1 MVPEIGTTKDNIR
14 LFEDTL
20 YFNSPSSLKTLKKQL
35 QQQKIL
41 KYKSLILTTVRRG
54 LSAVSIPS
62 LASSW
67 PASYLWSQDQRNRN
81 SIKTPLKD
89 TKKFNYFF
97 FTFYYFYLFSLI
109 PSCSSLVHT
118 NSSQFYLFPLPPPP
132 TESTEQGS
140 LKANQQAKTFRE
152 IPQNFLVS
160 ENLLKAQTTE

>member
-54 LSAVSIPS
+54 LSAVSIPFIKEKGGS

-109 PSCSSLVHT
+109 PSCSSLIHT
-118 NSSQFYLFPLPPPP
+118 NNSQFYLFPPPP
-132 TESTEQGS
+132 Q
-140 LKANQQAKTFRE
+140 LKALNRA
-152 IPQNFLVS
+152 V
-160 ENLLKAQTTE
+160 

>member
-1 MVPEIGTTKDNIR
+1 MLFPKILYMVPEICTTKDHIK

-67 PASYLWSQDQRNRN
+67 PASYLWS
-81 SIKTPLKD
+81 
-89 TKKFNYFF
+89 
-97 FTFYYFYLFSLI
+97 
-109 PSCSSLVHT
+109 
-118 NSSQFYLFPLPPPP
+118 
-132 TESTEQGS
+132 
-140 LKANQQAKTFRE
+140 
-152 IPQNFLVS
+152 
-160 ENLLKAQTTE
+160 